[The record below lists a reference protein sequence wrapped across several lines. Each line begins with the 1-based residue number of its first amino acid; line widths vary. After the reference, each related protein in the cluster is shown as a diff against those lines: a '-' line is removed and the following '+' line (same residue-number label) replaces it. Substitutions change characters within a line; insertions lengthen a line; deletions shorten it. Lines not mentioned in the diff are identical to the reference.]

1 MTEFWESEFVRS
13 ISHATTFY
21 VEPVFLSSWWLS
33 LLNDFCTL
41 TSQGFLSAKTFSG
54 TPVISKITH
63 LTSSHKWIRFCP
75 TKKKKRQRAVC
86 SRKIFPGSFKVL
98 CFLLGLELSM
108 LLFICI
114 SHLWVR
120 QCPRG
125 SDSLLDARA
134 KNWAVPSCS
143 IVFDGGFSAVLCL
156 FLFGGYLLSWQSLIP
171 AGDQGASQ
179 S

>member
-1 MTEFWESEFVRS
+1 MNMFVPQKRKERKRKKAAC
-13 ISHATTFY
+13 SH
-21 VEPVFLSSWWLS
+21 
-33 LLNDFCTL
+33 
-41 TSQGFLSAKTFSG
+41 KTF
-54 TPVISKITH
+54 
-63 LTSSHKWIRFCP
+63 L
-75 TKKKKRQRAVC
+75 
-86 SRKIFPGSFKVL
+86 GSFEVL

-134 KNWAVPSCS
+134 KNWAIPSCS
-143 IVFDGGFSAVLCL
+143 IVSDGVFSAVLCL

-171 AGDQGASQ
+171 AGDQGITELTLFLPSKMLLYH
-179 S
+179 SSSFIWEGPKCLRESVGNGCLSCGEL